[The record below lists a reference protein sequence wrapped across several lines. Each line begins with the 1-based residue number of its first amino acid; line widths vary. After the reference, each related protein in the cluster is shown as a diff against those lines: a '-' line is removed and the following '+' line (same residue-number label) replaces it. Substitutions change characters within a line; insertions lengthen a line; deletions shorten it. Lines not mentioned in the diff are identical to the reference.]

1 MTERSQ
7 PDPMKHALGLGG
19 DTRWQDCAKH
29 GQYLAKQIGSRNI
42 WTRCPA
48 CAEEYE
54 RKELEQRAAHEE
66 QVRKVRMVSQLLLSG
81 LVGRM
86 RDSSFE
92 SFAAE
97 TAEQKKALQVCR
109 DFAATAA
116 FDGGGGLWLVGPPG
130 TGKTH
135 LGSAMVN
142 HVIRERRAQACIH
155 SGREIVRM
163 LRASWGQHSS
173 ASSGWGDRPMSEEEV
188 IEHLGTAALLVIDEI
203 GAGMG
208 TDAERAQLFEV
219 IDLRYK
225 LRRPTIVLSNLV
237 PSDMKAVLGER
248 SYSRLRERSRLLRC
262 DWEDYR
268 GRTAG

>member
-7 PDPMKHALGLGG
+7 PEPMKPTFQLGG

-29 GQYLAKQIGSRNI
+29 GQYLAKQIGSRSI

-54 RKELEQRAAHEE
+54 RREREQRAAHEE
-66 QVRKVRMVSQLLLSG
+66 AVRKLRMANQLSVSG

-86 RDSSFE
+86 LDSSFE
-92 SFAAE
+92 SFA
-97 TAEQKKALQVCR
+97 TATSEQQRAVQVCK
-109 DFAATAA
+109 DFATTAA

-142 HVIRERRAQACIH
+142 HVIRERQAQACIH
-155 SGREIVRM
+155 SGREIIRM
-163 LRASWGQHSS
+163 LRATWGGS
-173 ASSGWGDRPMSEEEV
+173 APASNAWGDAPATEDEV
-188 IEHLGTAALLVIDEI
+188 IDHLGTAALLVIDEI
-203 GAGMG
+203 GVGMG
-208 TDAERAQLFEV
+208 TDAERVQLFEV

-225 LRRPTIVLSNLV
+225 LRRPTVVLSNLV
-237 PSDMKAVLGER
+237 ASDMKAVLGGR
-248 SYSRLRERSRLLRC
+248 SYDRLRENARLVRC
-262 DWEDYR
+262 EWESYR
-268 GRTAG
+268 GRTAE